1 MKEIIES
8 YFRTRSL
15 VNHQLASYND
25 CIPTADS
32 QNSRFEKIVRNIRIG
47 TDELIEDEEGGII
60 KLDVLDHE
68 ISVRMKNMT
77 LGPPTIREA
86 NGAEHPSLPLECR
99 LRKLTY
105 MSPVYL
111 DFTIHRDDLPQPI
124 VEDKVQVGSV
134 PIMVRSRRCNLNP
147 AHIDANRRLEPSTSE
162 EDKEHYERLLE
173 GKGEDPHDPGGYF
186 IINGTERALI
196 SMEDLAPNRVT
207 VEMNKR
213 YARKTE
219 VAKIFSQKDGVRK
232 PLTVEKRK
240 DGMLMVKISSAGT
253 TPIPV
258 VLLMRALG
266 IDNDQEIFQA
276 IAGPT
281 ETFKFI
287 VANLNEV
294 KDNEE
299 YGVESSAE
307 AHEWLQKKFA
317 AGQQREYREQRIQ
330 NLLDKELLPHLET
343 PLSEKDKARI
353 GPDLAAQAEERTERN
368 RKKKAIFLGR
378 IVRQVLEMAIQ
389 NKEPNDKDHY
399 ANKRVRLAGDL
410 IEDLFRVSLQQLA
423 RDLKYQL
430 ERHHNRKRDL
440 KITSC
445 LRPDVLTS
453 KVMHALAT
461 GNWVGGRSGVSQ
473 LLDRTT
479 FLSAL
484 SHMRRVTS
492 PLVRSQPHF
501 EARDLHPTQWGR
513 LCPNETPEGQ
523 NCGLVKNAAQMV
535 DISEA
540 VNEIEVK
547 DLLEEQDVEPNPK
560 GWSEGAR
567 VHVNGDIFGLH
578 MNPHKLVEHFKR
590 GRRRGVIRSEVSI
603 RHDAPNRDIF
613 INTDK
618 GRILRPLL
626 VLDGGSLVLSK
637 DDLDNLRNREMSF
650 ADLTNRG
657 IVEWVDAEEE
667 EDLLVAPRPY
677 DLPEF
682 SPKHGRP
689 LNPAT
694 VEWINMGEEGIKKA
708 KLSAEIIMPNG
719 TKLQEKFS
727 IPLNY
732 YQDDIDKLRRK
743 EKKTGDVLIYTHV
756 EIDPQLILGV
766 CAALVPY
773 PEHNSTPRVTGGTAM
788 VKQSLGLPSAN
799 GRLRPDTRQHIL
811 HYTQNSMTGTRAMDA
826 TNFLR
831 RPAGQNFVVAI
842 LSHHGYNMQDAV
854 IMNRGSVERALGRST
869 FIRTY
874 NAERKRFPGGQVDE
888 IEIPGTGLDEVKG
901 LKSPEAYA
909 HLENDG
915 LPTPETEISSKSE
928 DRDRVPQVLVGK
940 TSPPRFLEET
950 HGAFL
955 QAQER
960 RESSMNVRHG
970 EGGFVD
976 NVFVTE
982 SLDSGRLVRIT
993 LRTNRIP
1000 ELGDK
1005 FSSRHGQKG
1014 VIGRLVD
1021 PEDMPFTV
1029 DGVIPDLLI
1038 NPHAI
1043 PSRMTVAHILEMIG
1057 GKVGAMEGRLIDGTA
1072 FSGEKEDSLRE
1083 GLLRHGFAHTGR
1095 ESMVNGETGEEF
1107 DSQIFV
1113 GVIYYQKLHHM
1124 VSGKIHA
1131 RSRGRVQILT
1141 RQPTEGRARQGG
1153 LRFGEMERDC
1163 LIAHGASMV
1172 IKDRLLDESDGW
1184 ELFVCA
1190 ESGHIAFWDWRKRCY
1205 VSPIHGDKAEVFPVS
1220 TSYAFKL
1227 LLDEMKSLGVAMRLE
1242 LEDRR

>member
-1 MKEIIES
+1 MMKEIIES
-8 YFRTRSL
+8 YFRERSL

-25 CIPTADS
+25 CIPSADS
-32 QNSRFEKIVRNIRIG
+32 QSSRFEEIVRNIRIG
-47 TDELIEDEEGGII
+47 TEEVLDDDEGGLI
-60 KLDVLDHE
+60 KLDVLDHD
-68 ISVRMKNMT
+68 IQVRMKNMT

-86 NGAEHPSLPLECR
+86 NGSEHPSSPLECR

-105 MSPVYL
+105 MSPIYL

-124 VEDKVQVGSV
+124 VEEKVQIGSV
-134 PIMVRSRRCNLNP
+134 PIMIRSRRCNLNP
-147 AHIDANRRLEPSTSE
+147 AHIDANRNLSPNQSE
-162 EDKEHYERLLE
+162 EDKEHYHRLLE

-186 IINGTERALI
+186 IINGTERVLI

-253 TPIPV
+253 TAIPV
-258 VLLMRALG
+258 VLLMRSLG

-299 YGVESSAE
+299 YNVENQEE
-307 AHEWLQKKFA
+307 AMQWLEKKFA
-317 AGQQREYREQRIQ
+317 AGQQKEYREQRIQ
-330 NLLDKELLPHLET
+330 NLLDKELLPHLGNSDE
-343 PLSEKDKARI
+343 
-353 GPDLAAQAEERTERN
+353 N

-378 IVRQVLEMAIQ
+378 IVRQVLEMAIN

-473 LLDRTT
+473 LLDRTS
-479 FLSAL
+479 FLAAL

-540 VNEIEVK
+540 VNEEEVK
-547 DLLEEQDVEPNPK
+547 ALLAEADVDPNPV
-560 GWSEGAR
+560 GWAEGAR

-590 GRRRGVIRSEVSI
+590 RRRSGRIRSEVSI
-603 RHDAPNRDIF
+603 RHDAVNRDIF

-626 VLDGGSLVLSK
+626 VLDGGSMVLSK
-637 DDLDNLRNREMSF
+637 VYLDGLKDRSISFKDLVNE
-650 ADLTNRG
+650 G
-657 IVEWVDAEEE
+657 VVEWVDAEEE
-667 EDLLVAPRPY
+667 EDLLVAPRPF
-677 DLPEF
+677 DLPQT

-689 LNPAT
+689 LNPAK
-694 VEWINMGEEGIKKA
+694 VQWLNMGEEGISKA
-708 KLSAEIIMPNG
+708 KLSAEVIMPNG
-719 TKLQEKFS
+719 EVVNEKFS

-732 YQDDIDKLRRK
+732 YQEDLDKLRRK

-766 CAALVPY
+766 CASLVPY

-811 HYTQNSMTGTRAMDA
+811 HYTQNSMTGTRAMEA
-826 TNFLR
+826 TNFIR

-909 HLENDG
+909 HLEGDG
-915 LPTPETEISSKSE
+915 LPTPETEISSKPE
-928 DRDRVPQVLVGK
+928 DRERVPQVLVGK
-940 TSPPRFLEET
+940 TSPPRFLEES

-1005 FSSRHGQKG
+1005 FASRHGQKG

-1095 ESMVNGETGEEF
+1095 ESMVNGETGEQF
-1107 DSQIFV
+1107 PAQVFV

-1190 ESGHIAFWDWRKRCY
+1190 ESGHIAYWDWRKRCY
-1205 VSPIHGDKAEVFPVS
+1205 VSPVHGDKAEVFPVS

-1242 LEDRR
+1242 LEDRK

>member
-8 YFRTRSL
+8 YFRERSL

-25 CIPTADS
+25 CIPSVDS
-32 QNSRFEKIVRNIRIG
+32 QSSRFEEIVRTIRIG
-47 TDELIEDEEGGII
+47 TEETVDDDEGGLI
-60 KLDVLDHE
+60 KLDVLDHD
-68 ISVRMKNMT
+68 IQVRMKNMT

-86 NGAEHPSLPLECR
+86 NGSEHPSSPLECR

-105 MSPVYL
+105 MSPIYL

-124 VEDKVQVGSV
+124 VEEKVQIGSV

-147 AHIDANRRLEPSTSE
+147 AHIDANRNLSPNQSE
-162 EDKEHYERLLE
+162 EDKEHYHRLLE
-173 GKGEDPHDPGGYF
+173 GKGEDPYDPGGYF
-186 IINGTERALI
+186 IINGTERVLI

-253 TPIPV
+253 TAIPV
-258 VLLMRALG
+258 VLLMRSLG

-299 YGVESSAE
+299 YNVENQEE
-307 AHEWLQKKFA
+307 AMQWLEKKFA
-317 AGQQREYREQRIQ
+317 AGQQKEYREQRIQ
-330 NLLDKELLPHLET
+330 NLLDKELLPHLGNT
-343 PLSEKDKARI
+343 
-353 GPDLAAQAEERTERN
+353 EEN

-378 IVRQVLEMAIQ
+378 IVRQVLEMAIN

-473 LLDRTT
+473 LLDRTS
-479 FLSAL
+479 FLAAL

-540 VNEIEVK
+540 VSEEEVK
-547 DLLEEQDVEPNPK
+547 ALLAEADVDPNPV
-560 GWSEGAR
+560 GWAEGAR

-590 GRRRGVIRSEVSI
+590 RRRSGRIRSEVSI
-603 RHDAPNRDIF
+603 RHDAVNRDIF

-626 VLDGGSLVLSK
+626 VLDGGSMVLSK
-637 DDLDNLRNREMSF
+637 EYLDGLKDRTISFKDLVNE
-650 ADLTNRG
+650 G
-657 IVEWVDAEEE
+657 VVEWVDAEEE
-667 EDLLVAPRPY
+667 EDLLVAPRPF
-677 DLPEF
+677 DLPHT

-689 LNPAT
+689 INPAK
-694 VEWINMGEEGIKKA
+694 VEWLNMGEEGISKA
-708 KLSAEIIMPNG
+708 KLSAEVIMPNG
-719 TKLQEKFS
+719 EIVHEKFS

-732 YQDDIDKLRRK
+732 YQEDLDKLRRK
-743 EKKTGDVLIYTHV
+743 EKKTGDILIFTHV

-766 CAALVPY
+766 CASLVPY

-826 TNFLR
+826 TNFIR

-854 IMNRGSVERALGRST
+854 IMNRGSIERALGRST

-888 IEIPGTGLDEVKG
+888 IEIPGSGLDEVKG

-915 LPTPETEISSKSE
+915 LPTPETEISSKPE

-940 TSPPRFLEET
+940 TSPPRFLEES

-1005 FSSRHGQKG
+1005 FASRHGQKG

-1107 DSQIFV
+1107 PAKIFV

-1190 ESGHIAFWDWRKRCY
+1190 ESGHIAYWDWRKRCY
-1205 VSPIHGDKAEVFPVS
+1205 VSPVHGDKAEVFPVS

-1242 LEDRR
+1242 LEDRK

>member
-8 YFRTRSL
+8 YFRERSL

-25 CIPTADS
+25 CIPSADS
-32 QNSRFEKIVRNIRIG
+32 QSSRFEEIVRNIRIG
-47 TDELIEDEEGGII
+47 TEEVLDDDEGGLI
-60 KLDVLDHE
+60 KLDVLDHD
-68 ISVRMKNMT
+68 IQVRMKNMT

-86 NGAEHPSLPLECR
+86 NGSEHPSLPLECR

-105 MSPVYL
+105 MSPIYL

-124 VEDKVQVGSV
+124 VEEKVQIGSV
-134 PIMVRSRRCNLNP
+134 PIMIRSRRCNLNP
-147 AHIDANRRLEPSTSE
+147 AHIDANRNLSPNQSE
-162 EDKEHYERLLE
+162 EDKEHYHRLLE

-186 IINGTERALI
+186 IINGTERVLI

-253 TPIPV
+253 TAIPV
-258 VLLMRALG
+258 VLLMRSLG

-299 YGVESSAE
+299 YNVENQEE
-307 AHEWLQKKFA
+307 AMQWLEKKFA
-317 AGQQREYREQRIQ
+317 AGQQKEYREQRIQ
-330 NLLDKELLPHLET
+330 NLLDKELLPHLGNSDE
-343 PLSEKDKARI
+343 
-353 GPDLAAQAEERTERN
+353 N

-378 IVRQVLEMAIQ
+378 IVRQVLEMAIN

-473 LLDRTT
+473 LLDRTS
-479 FLSAL
+479 FLAAL

-540 VNEIEVK
+540 VNEEEVK
-547 DLLEEQDVEPNPK
+547 ALLAEADVDPNPV
-560 GWSEGAR
+560 GWAEGAR

-590 GRRRGVIRSEVSI
+590 RRRSGRIRSEVSI
-603 RHDAPNRDIF
+603 RHDAVNRDIF

-626 VLDGGSLVLSK
+626 VLDGGSMVLSK
-637 DDLDNLRNREMSF
+637 EYLDGLKDRSISFKDLVNE
-650 ADLTNRG
+650 G
-657 IVEWVDAEEE
+657 VVEWVDAEEE
-667 EDLLVAPRPY
+667 EDLLVAPRPF
-677 DLPEF
+677 DLPQM

-689 LNPAT
+689 LNPAK
-694 VEWINMGEEGIKKA
+694 VQWLNMGEEGISKA
-708 KLSAEIIMPNG
+708 KLSAEVIMPNG
-719 TKLQEKFS
+719 EVINEKFS

-732 YQDDIDKLRRK
+732 FQEDLDKLRRK
-743 EKKTGDVLIYTHV
+743 EKKSGDVLIYTHV

-766 CAALVPY
+766 CASLVPY

-811 HYTQNSMTGTRAMDA
+811 HYTQNSMTGTRAMEA
-826 TNFLR
+826 TNFIR

-854 IMNRGSVERALGRST
+854 IMNRGSIERALARST

-909 HLENDG
+909 HLESDG
-915 LPTPETEISSKSE
+915 LPTPETEISSKPD

-940 TSPPRFLEET
+940 TSPPRFLEES

-1005 FSSRHGQKG
+1005 FASRHGQKG

-1083 GLLRHGFAHTGR
+1083 GLLRNGFAHTGR
-1095 ESMVNGETGEEF
+1095 ESMVNGETGEQF
-1107 DSQIFV
+1107 PAQVFV

-1190 ESGHIAFWDWRKRCY
+1190 ESGHIAYWDWRKRCY
-1205 VSPIHGDKAEVFPVS
+1205 VSPVHGDKAEVFPVS

-1242 LEDRR
+1242 LEDRK